1 MASLS
6 GISAQA
12 GSPVPRGEIQWLT
25 TWVHKA
31 KGGWRF
37 SSTTWPIS
45 QSMKLK
51 ILDTDVC
58 VSFLAG
64 EHIDVLGEG
73 HVLIL
78 CVKDMKAVFGNLPD
92 LTLCVSFIIK
102 L

>member
-1 MASLS
+1 
-6 GISAQA
+6 
-12 GSPVPRGEIQWLT
+12 
-25 TWVHKA
+25 
-31 KGGWRF
+31 
-37 SSTTWPIS
+37 
-45 QSMKLK
+45 MKLK

-73 HVLIL
+73 RVLIL
-78 CVKDMKAVFGNLPD
+78 CVKDMEAVLGNLPD